1 MHMEY
6 QNNWVVINNYR
17 ECIDSEAKSTASIF
31 SSRNF
36 NSFKHSILLLW
47 TTIRAG
53 FDTCSRRSWSVELII
68 DFI

>member
-31 SSRNF
+31 SSRNC
-36 NSFKHSILLLW
+36 N
-47 TTIRAG
+47 
-53 FDTCSRRSWSVELII
+53 
-68 DFI
+68 